1 MSIKKISIRVYGIY
15 LDNDKGLLVTDEIIK
30 DKKITKF
37 PGGGL
42 KLGESTINALKREWQ
57 EELNVEI
64 EVIKHIHTTDFFQ
77 ISIFNP
83 EVQVIGIYYQVK
95 PISKLNITIKNN
107 KFDFSNNEKQIF
119 RFIKNFSNK
128 DLSLPTDQKAINEF
142 LKNY

>member
-15 LDNDKGLLVTDEIIK
+15 LDNDKGLLVTDEIIN

-95 PISKLNITIKNN
+95 PI
-107 KFDFSNNEKQIF
+107 
-119 RFIKNFSNK
+119 
-128 DLSLPTDQKAINEF
+128 
-142 LKNY
+142 

>member
-42 KLGESTINALKREWQ
+42 KLGESTINGLKREWQ

-95 PISKLNITIKNN
+95 PISKFNITIKNN